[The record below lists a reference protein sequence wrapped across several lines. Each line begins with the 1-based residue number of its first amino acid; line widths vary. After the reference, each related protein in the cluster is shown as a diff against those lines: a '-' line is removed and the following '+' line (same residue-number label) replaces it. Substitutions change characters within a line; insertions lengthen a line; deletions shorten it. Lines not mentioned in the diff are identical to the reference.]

1 MFIRN
6 ETSEWIFKEDNIK
19 YAGKDFSYSEDSEK
33 KKKSL
38 LDKIK
43 IYEQETP
50 VTT

>member
-1 MFIRN
+1 MRLAN
-6 ETSEWIFKEDNIK
+6 EFFKKTILNMQ
-19 YAGKDFSYSEDSEK
+19 GKTSYSEDSEK